1 MYGRISSWKLF
12 LLLLFTFIYS
22 FSLFLVFYWVHYSLF
37 SDTDFSSKIT
47 FFTLLLVVSPPL
59 SLISLIFSVLIS
71 KYVENKFINCY
82 LEMKDKLMENIYSI
96 VTRNSAIVEFWKIKN
111 LIWDFTAKTRKL
123 ISLEL
128 LTPFIILSFLLLF
141 LYFQGFNNLINTSIA
156 VLTGKPLTK
165 TFLDELLS
173 KTGEKADNWLLF
185 TVNEIVKRF
194 NFFLGGSVG

>member
-22 FSLFLVFYWVHYSLF
+22 FSLFIVFKWVHHPLI
-37 SDTDFSSKIT
+37 TETELSSKIN
-47 FFTLLLVVSPPL
+47 FFTLILVVSPPL
-59 SLISLIFSVLIS
+59 ALISLIFSVLIS

-82 LEMKDKLMENIYSI
+82 LEIKDKLMENIYSI